1 MAGGADRTKEE
12 AVVGRLV
19 TAAPT
24 GYHLLVPPGWR
35 RFTADLEGKQQL
47 IALASAKLKPLG
59 RPDIDAQ
66 VRTMIEQQWT
76 RLAALRAD
84 GVYMPGDGEDD
95 PVTPM
100 TLAVLRQ
107 VARPGTT
114 FADRVQELART
125 APTSIETPLGVV
137 HRWETTERSTGELE
151 GSSSRIIG
159 YGFPVPGARPDR
171 GAVLLVSIP
180 YPNDADRE
188 IVDALVELADTIAET
203 FRWR

>member
-1 MAGGADRTKEE
+1 M
-12 AVVGRLV
+12 

-59 RPDIDAQ
+59 RPDLDGQ
-66 VRTMIEQQWT
+66 VRTLIEQQWS
-76 RLAALRAD
+76 RLSALRAD
-84 GVYMPGDGEDD
+84 AVYMPGDDEGA

-107 VARPGTT
+107 VAPAGRT
-114 FADRVQELART
+114 FADRVRSIAGTE
-125 APTSIETPLGVV
+125 PTPIETPLGTVL
-137 HRWETTERSTGELE
+137 RWETSQRSTGELE
-151 GSSSRIIG
+151 GTSSRLAG
-159 YGFPVPGARPDR
+159 YGIPVPGERPDR
-171 GAVLLVSIP
+171 GAVLLASIP
-180 YPNDADRE
+180 YPNDADRAL
-188 IVDALVELADTIAET
+188 VDGLVELADTIAET